1 MSMLAAED
9 SAIAEHTK
17 LRKPRNANP
26 RTDPTLLTVNPTISS
41 ILIPDRKK
49 NLTSSAFRGLGC
61 TAFSQVSVPE
71 AIRTSANWEAKKV
84 KKKRLKTTKNG
95 VSKLFCNNHPAVAN
109 NGNNNSN
116 SPSQSSFSLTL
127 SSSCVG
133 VPDVWC
139 GPGIGLSTDVAS
151 VDCAVSRRPPYV
163 PARGPGIGLS
173 TDVASVDFTV
183 SRRPPSVPARGKVDG
198 HGVDRIVLGQRE
210 RSPCSTR
217 RVVASDDIPLAESD
231 TAVGMPRFR
240 SDVTG
245 IIHHHHVRHGF
256 SEGLAEIV
264 MLQTGLIVGGR
275 PYGRD
280 RFRDLRLDVDNMSY
294 EELLEL
300 GDSIGYVNTGLRE
313 DEMTKCLRSS
323 KLALSDHLSLRFALD
338 MERKCSICQEE
349 YETDDETGNLI
360 CGHSFHIDCIKQWLV
375 QKNACPICKTAAVS
389 QI

>member
-9 SAIAEHTK
+9 STIAEPTK
-17 LRKPRNANP
+17 FRKPRNANP
-26 RTDPTLLTVNPTISS
+26 RTDPTLLPVNPTISS

-61 TAFSQVSVPE
+61 TSSSQVSVPE
-71 AIRTSANWEAKKV
+71 AIRASANWEAKKV
-84 KKKRLKTTKNG
+84 KKKRLKTTKSS
-95 VSKLFCNNHPAVAN
+95 VSKLFCNNHSAVAN
-109 NGNNNSN
+109 DSNNNSN
-116 SPSQSSFSLTL
+116 SLSQSSFSLTL

-151 VDCAVSRRPPYV
+151 VDCAVSRRPP
-163 PARGPGIGLS
+163 
-173 TDVASVDFTV
+173 
-183 SRRPPSVPARGKVDG
+183 SVPARGKVDG

-210 RSPCSTR
+210 RSPCSMR
-217 RVVASDDIPLAESD
+217 RLVASDDIPLTESD
-231 TAVGMPRFR
+231 TAAGVQRFR

-245 IIHHHHVRHGF
+245 IIHHQHARHGF

-264 MLQTGLIVGGR
+264 MLQTSLLVGGR

-280 RFRDLRLDVDNMSY
+280 QFRDLRLDVDNMSY

-323 KLALSDHLSLRFALD
+323 KLALSDHLSSRFVLD

-349 YETDDETGNLI
+349 YETDDETGNLN